1 MDLYDVSVTRG
12 GVYIQTMDLCV
23 ARDGVYIQTKD
34 LCDVSVTRDAIYIRS
49 QDAVFG
55 ELKDDG
61 QSARRKLR
69 LMPYFVRKF

>member
-1 MDLYDVSVTRG
+1 MELSDVSVTRG

-23 ARDGVYIQTKD
+23 ARDGQTKE

-69 LMPYFVRKF
+69 LMPHFVRKF